1 MSTDEAT
8 IKLTEIIKQQT
19 DELNQ
24 KIEKNAEIQNGLLEN
39 IQKTI
44 DYFYELKDGNH
55 ISEEA
60 MTKYPLHLDNCKRGI
75 NNCII
80 LAERLKSYVSSVN
93 EHHEDLSYMESLNLT
108 LTSMIKEYD
117 AYNFYK
123 LPNEIGSAEASLIIG
138 ENFITNYTTEK
149 KKFNQIIVK
158 EIKEMLDEA
167 EKELRD
173 FKILKNILKNLKTED
188 YYSNESKKYKIAHY
202 IYLGLFLVTLIGALC
217 ISAYSICAEPIYFL
231 DNFDYWFLKI
241 SFILVVI
248 TLVSFFI
255 KQSSHYQSLADQAN
269 QTRLE
274 IQAFPTFVTGIEK
287 ADEVAIRKELALKY
301 FGREVDKTAHK
312 DMGNLVSDQMKSTTE
327 MVKATTEAIK
337 NLKG

>member
-93 EHHEDLSYMESLNLT
+93 EPM
-108 LTSMIKEYD
+108 
-117 AYNFYK
+117 
-123 LPNEIGSAEASLIIG
+123 
-138 ENFITNYTTEK
+138 
-149 KKFNQIIVK
+149 
-158 EIKEMLDEA
+158 
-167 EKELRD
+167 
-173 FKILKNILKNLKTED
+173 KT
-188 YYSNESKKYKIAHY
+188 
-202 IYLGLFLVTLIGALC
+202 
-217 ISAYSICAEPIYFL
+217 
-231 DNFDYWFLKI
+231 
-241 SFILVVI
+241 
-248 TLVSFFI
+248 
-255 KQSSHYQSLADQAN
+255 
-269 QTRLE
+269 
-274 IQAFPTFVTGIEK
+274 
-287 ADEVAIRKELALKY
+287 
-301 FGREVDKTAHK
+301 
-312 DMGNLVSDQMKSTTE
+312 
-327 MVKATTEAIK
+327 
-337 NLKG
+337 